1 MTTTTSDGYIIITG
15 ASQGIGACFAEALA
29 KRGKNLILVARSLT
43 KVEALAASLRDKYR
57 VRVEVLVKDLA
68 LAPSAAEVA
77 AHCAE
82 FSVDGLINNAGFGL
96 GDQFAAS
103 QVPEIIGGKR
113 GTRTLDPGIMS
124 SRPTLTSIESCT
136 YSEAGIT
143 GVFAHLLRFDGHRN
157 LDTMEVVEIFN
168 NGLPNIWPP
177 SISASPMTSKPN
189 STKPSEDKTKA
200 R

>member
-57 VRVEVLVKDLA
+57 VRVEVLVNDLA

-124 SRPTLTSIESCT
+124 SRLTLISMESCT
-136 YSEAGIT
+136 YSEARIT
-143 GVFAHLLRFDGHRN
+143 GVFAHY
-157 LDTMEVVEIFN
+157 
-168 NGLPNIWPP
+168 
-177 SISASPMTSKPN
+177 
-189 STKPSEDKTKA
+189 
-200 R
+200 